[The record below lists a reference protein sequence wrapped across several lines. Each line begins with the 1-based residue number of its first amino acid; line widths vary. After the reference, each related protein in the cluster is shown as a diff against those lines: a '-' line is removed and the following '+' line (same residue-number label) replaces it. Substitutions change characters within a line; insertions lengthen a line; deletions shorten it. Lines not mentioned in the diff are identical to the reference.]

1 MVCSVLERN
10 LQFDQSSETNAPRH
24 LKLVSFLAF
33 FLSFYLD
40 LSTDIISAVCQQFS
54 FTITY
59 LYFIISADFVET
71 FN

>member
-1 MVCSVLERN
+1 MICSVLERN
-10 LQFDQSSETNAPRH
+10 LHFDQSSETIAPRH
-24 LKLVSFLAF
+24 FKLVFFLAS

-40 LSTDIISAVCQQFS
+40 LSTDIISAVCQQFG
-54 FTITY
+54 FNITY